1 MNGLNHGDTMLDLSG
16 RSIVFIVVLFLLAIS
31 TYSRNIIWKN
41 EIALWKDVARK
52 CIKKGRCLYNI
63 GHAYHKEGHIDE
75 AIKAYRTALRLNPD
89 LPEAY
94 NNLGIAYAK
103 QGQWDIAIK
112 AYLTALRL
120 NPNYA
125 DAYNNLGAAYAD
137 HGQWDMAIKALKFKL
152 DYAEAHNSLG
162 NIYYAQGMV
171 DDAINEYL
179 AALKLKPDYTEA
191 RHNLNSVYKTKKLKD
206 KGGMG
211 LKEP

>member
-1 MNGLNHGDTMLDLSG
+1 MLDLSG

-75 AIKAYRTALRLNPD
+75 AIKAYLAALRLNPNYVDAYNNLGVAYADQRQWDMAIKAYRTALRLNPD

-120 NPNYA
+120 NP
-125 DAYNNLGAAYAD
+125 
-137 HGQWDMAIKALKFKL
+137 KL
-152 DYAEAHNSLG
+152 CRCL
-162 NIYYAQGMV
+162 
-171 DDAINEYL
+171 
-179 AALKLKPDYTEA
+179 
-191 RHNLNSVYKTKKLKD
+191 
-206 KGGMG
+206 
-211 LKEP
+211 